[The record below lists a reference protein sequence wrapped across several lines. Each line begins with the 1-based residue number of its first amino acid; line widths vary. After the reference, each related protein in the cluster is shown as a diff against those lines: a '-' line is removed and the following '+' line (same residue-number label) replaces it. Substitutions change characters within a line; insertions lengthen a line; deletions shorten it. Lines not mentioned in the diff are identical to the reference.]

1 MYEKNKQGEY
11 FANVEV
17 IFQLIEPKS
26 ENEIDR
32 KLSEL
37 TIIKNSFEKIRNQNV
52 HSGKINFI
60 INSYPLELNIKV
72 IDSKTKLFWNKKFQ
86 IDGSDN
92 NKLISNIILYYKQEN
107 KKRIITDSVNH
118 EVDLVNCQFDYFAS
132 SNSKKLNIF
141 AFSEKD
147 TIIKK
152 NIPINIIGNDYDI
165 EIPINKFDPG
175 KISIKVSDGESNRIK
190 SFSKLSLDDFN
201 FWSNDIKIIRTIMR
215 YVLPYKIFKKSKSM
229 TDSESLIFFKNYWLK
244 LDPEQST
251 IENELLIELDQRL
264 KKVNSRFQ
272 EMSTQGWN
280 TERGRVY
287 IIYGEPNSI
296 RTERNPNTNN
306 IRELW
311 SYQNGKI
318 FIFEENSFGRFYL
331 INNNF

>member
-1 MYEKNKQGEY
+1 
-11 FANVEV
+11 
-17 IFQLIEPKS
+17 
-26 ENEIDR
+26 
-32 KLSEL
+32 
-37 TIIKNSFEKIRNQNV
+37 
-52 HSGKINFI
+52 
-60 INSYPLELNIKV
+60 
-72 IDSKTKLFWNKKFQ
+72 
-86 IDGSDN
+86 
-92 NKLISNIILYYKQEN
+92 
-107 KKRIITDSVNH
+107 
-118 EVDLVNCQFDYFAS
+118 
-132 SNSKKLNIF
+132 
-141 AFSEKD
+141 
-147 TIIKK
+147 
-152 NIPINIIGNDYDI
+152 
-165 EIPINKFDPG
+165 
-175 KISIKVSDGESNRIK
+175 
-190 SFSKLSLDDFN
+190 
-201 FWSNDIKIIRTIMR
+201 MR
-215 YVLPYKIFKKSKSM
+215 YVRPYKIFKKSKSM